1 MRLQDE
7 LGAVRRERVLPAA
20 REAAWELLADPRELE
35 GWLADEV
42 ELDAVREGQQGRLR
56 WDDGGERR
64 VIVEEVVQ
72 GRRVAMRWEDL
83 EGAPDTL
90 VEITLDDDADTG
102 GTIVRVLEM
111 PLLVIRAV
119 GATLDPAAAGGP
131 AGPVALAA

>member
-42 ELDAVREGQQGRLR
+42 ELEAVREGQEGRLR

-64 VIVEEVVQ
+64 VIVEEVVE

-83 EGAPDTL
+83 EDAPDTL
-90 VEITLDDDADTG
+90 VEITLDDDEDTG

-111 PLLVIRAV
+111 PLLVISAV